1 MAKVK
6 VKDLRK
12 ILENLDGEMG
22 VYIMTK
28 SNNAPCL
35 YGVSYTT
42 ERRFAVNEIKG
53 EKFFAIGDVVTN
65 DIMEA
70 RTCFGERIKCVEP
83 QNQIEN
89 GV

>member
-28 SNNAPCL
+28 SKNVPCL
-35 YGVSYTT
+35 HGVAYTT
-42 ERRFAVNEIKG
+42 EHMFAVNEIKG

-83 QNQIEN
+83 QNQI
-89 GV
+89 

>member
-1 MAKVK
+1 MERLK

-22 VYIMTK
+22 VYIMAK

-35 YGVSYTT
+35 YGVSYMT
-42 ERRFAVNEIKG
+42 EREFAVNEING
-53 EKFFAIGDVVTN
+53 VKFFAIGDVVTD

-70 RTCFGERIKCVEP
+70 RTCYGERIKCVEP
-83 QNQIEN
+83 QKQIEN
-89 GV
+89 E